1 MIRHDA
7 FSQQQN
13 DSTEDQIKEAVDDLL
28 GNKDPTTELILS
40 AGECQM

>member
-13 DSTEDQIKEAVDDLL
+13 DSTEDKIKDAVDDLL
-28 GNKDPTTELILS
+28 GNKDPTAELTLS
-40 AGECQM
+40 ASECQM